1 MVLIHE
7 KPCVFWTHFSYRA
20 FSGEQRPGADAERVQ
35 QTGFYYVFPVK
46 PFVFEYVNKTYSGFF
61 AHFGFSQMI
70 FSVFF
75 PDAVP
80 VQAVE
85 FNGQFFPWHV
95 YVKLQ
100 RRYDVAD
107 VLQHFVRGIR
117 LYEIGEFMFFAR
129 RTPKGRIAFWT
140 SAVPAAV
147 VDRTKRVPA
156 FPASELQ
163 LFVSAA
169 IKVFIKRENGLI
181 EFAVFDVFF
190 I

>member
-1 MVLIHE
+1 
-7 KPCVFWTHFSYRA
+7 
-20 FSGEQRPGADAERVQ
+20 
-35 QTGFYYVFPVK
+35 
-46 PFVFEYVNKTYSGFF
+46 
-61 AHFGFSQMI
+61 MI
-70 FSVFF
+70 FSIFF

-85 FNGQFFPWHV
+85 FNGKFFPRHV
-95 YVKLQ
+95 YVELQ

-107 VLQHFVRGIR
+107 ILQYFIR
-117 LYEIGEFMFFAR
+117 RVSLYEIGEFMFFAR
-129 RTPKGRIAFWT
+129 RTPKSRIAFRT
-140 SAVPAAV
+140 SAMPTAV
-147 VDRTKRVPA
+147 MDRTKRVTA

-169 IKVFIKRENGLI
+169 IKVFIKRENGLV

>member
-1 MVLIHE
+1 
-7 KPCVFWTHFSYRA
+7 
-20 FSGEQRPGADAERVQ
+20 
-35 QTGFYYVFPVK
+35 
-46 PFVFEYVNKTYSGFF
+46 
-61 AHFGFSQMI
+61 MI
-70 FSVFF
+70 FSIFF

-85 FNGQFFPWHV
+85 FNSQLFSRHV
-95 YVKLQ
+95 YVELQ

-107 VLQHFVRGIR
+107 VLQYFIR
-117 LYEIGEFMFFAR
+117 RVSLYEIGEFMFFAR
-129 RTPKGRIAFWT
+129 RTSKGRIAFRT
-140 SAVPAAV
+140 SAMPTAV
-147 VDRTKRVPA
+147 MDRTKRVPA

-169 IKVFIKRENGLI
+169 IKVFIKRENGLV